1 MINRDSWTVHY
12 LFQLSI
18 CKQQLEGSNFAYALA
33 DQARTATRTCQ
44 RNNNL
49 LTGICVMGKK
59 DMAFKKQYSFL
70 EK

>member
-1 MINRDSWTVHY
+1 MFY
-12 LFQLSI
+12 LFQLSK
-18 CKQQLEGSNFAYALA
+18 CKQQVGGSNFTYTLA
-33 DQARTATRTCQ
+33 DQSNTATRTSQ

-59 DMAFKKQYSFL
+59 DMAFKKQCSFL